1 MKTFPKLSTAVLTL
15 SILFSCS
22 DDKEIKEEKTQLPPA
37 IEKAETENDNL
48 FSNAEFPKVYIEEL
62 DQSQEFFKEQHE
74 TSFSHVPKK
83 NWMSFT
89 AGKNGILTKI
99 LLFGKANYL
108 ISEHYGSGMKGFIRV
123 SNPDKGP
130 KLGAWSL
137 SRDEIVNQLASQGLP
152 ETEGGWI
159 TIRIRGEVPQE
170 SGKTYYLVCDDISDG
185 RPWFGAFAFSDGN
198 SYLQGRH
205 WLHPDHDLVFR
216 TYVGKTGD
224 KAQQQLQAPASASS
238 LDKESSPTVFTSP
251 VSQPPPPL
259 PMLGNGPRIA
269 PTVDY
274 KPAVEVKQEDIP
286 LTEPASQTTAPQS
299 QIVKPTKIAE
309 GEINEKISP
318 TQFIIPASK
327 EESKP
332 KDDGQEE
339 PTNKSLFDRLFKK
352 GSE

>member
-1 MKTFPKLSTAVLTL
+1 MKTFPKLTSAVLTL

-22 DDKEIKEEKTQLPPA
+22 DDKEIPEEKTQLPPA
-37 IEKAETENDNL
+37 IEKAETEDNKL
-48 FSNAEFPKVYIEEL
+48 FSNAEFPKVYTEVL

-74 TSFSHVPKK
+74 TSFSHIPKK

-89 AGKNGILTKI
+89 AGKNGMLTKI

-108 ISEHYGSGMKGFIRV
+108 ISEHYGSAMKGFIRV

-137 SRDEIVNQLASQGLP
+137 SRDEIVNQLAAQGLA
-152 ETEGGWI
+152 ETESGWI
-159 TIRIRGEVPQE
+159 TIRMRGEIPQE
-170 SGKTYYLVCDDISDG
+170 SGKTYYLICDHISDG

-216 TYVGKTGD
+216 TYVGKAGD
-224 KAQQQLQAPASASS
+224 MASQQQQAPASPPS
-238 LDKESSPTVFTSP
+238 LEEKSNPTVVSSP
-251 VSQPPPPL
+251 VSQPPPPQ

-269 PTVDY
+269 PNVDY
-274 KPAVEVKQEDIP
+274 KPAVEVKQEEVP
-286 LTEPASQTTAPQS
+286 LAESAPKTAAPQS
-299 QIVKPTKIAE
+299 QAVKPAKIAE
-309 GEINEKISP
+309 NENSEKIP
-318 TQFIIPASK
+318 PAQEIIPAFQ
-327 EESKP
+327 EEPNS

-339 PTNKSLFDRLFKK
+339 PKNNSLFDRLFKK